1 MITSE
6 TQTRLHLKLSDF
18 GGTQAD
24 KIFGSCD
31 NSAGRDKGKGA
42 GGAERYFFFVTF
54 FLEITTSSSCV

>member
-6 TQTRLHLKLSDF
+6 TQKPLHLKLSDF

-42 GGAERYFFFVTF
+42 GGAERHFFFCNLF
-54 FLEITTSSSCV
+54 SRDSA